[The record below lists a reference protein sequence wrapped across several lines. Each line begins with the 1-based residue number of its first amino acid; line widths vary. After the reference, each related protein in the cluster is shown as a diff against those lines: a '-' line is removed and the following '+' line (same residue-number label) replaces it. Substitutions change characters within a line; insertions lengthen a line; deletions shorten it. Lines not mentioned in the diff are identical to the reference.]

1 MVHRKAPIDGCRLN
15 SRQWR
20 PRHLINTAPGMRK
33 ILDELAVPIESTK
46 EMPTEGTLR

>member
-1 MVHRKAPIDGCRLN
+1 
-15 SRQWR
+15 
-20 PRHLINTAPGMRK
+20 MRK